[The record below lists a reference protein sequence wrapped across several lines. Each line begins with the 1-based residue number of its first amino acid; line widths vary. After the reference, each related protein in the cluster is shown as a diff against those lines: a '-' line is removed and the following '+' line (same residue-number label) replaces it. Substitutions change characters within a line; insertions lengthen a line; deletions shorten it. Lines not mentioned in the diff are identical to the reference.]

1 MKKPEKVAAELLD
14 ELGIDW
20 QGTGSQ
26 KVGEMERRDA
36 IASVAAALRAARNEG
51 RDEREREIFGD
62 EPLMMAESLD
72 TLADVLVGAA
82 HPTAKVF
89 RELAAAIRFKK
100 DSGNG

>member
-36 IASVAAALRAARNEG
+36 IASVATALRAARNEG
-51 RDEREREIFGD
+51 LEE
-62 EPLMMAESLD
+62 
-72 TLADVLVGAA
+72 GAA
-82 HPTAKVF
+82 LCEWAVETAGLPETRTFAGDARSNV
-89 RELAAAIRFKK
+89 RRAALALAAAIRSKK
-100 DSGNG
+100 DAGNG

>member
-1 MKKPEKVAAELLD
+1 MTDPEKMAWDCVSSWPQGNPLD
-14 ELGIDW
+14 RAG
-20 QGTGSQ
+20 
-26 KVGEMERRDA
+26 ERRLA
-36 IASVAAALRAARNEG
+36 RLIASALRAARNEG